1 MPLAL
6 VGSKDS
12 VEYNKIKITFLQGI
26 LQEIFFH
33 PPDMIDYDRWITE
46 ALQQQRINK
55 NVDLDEITFK
65 QLTREIHNEFT
76 WLQPFFR
83 LYLDKQISEIQINSY
98 SKIFVIH
105 QGVIKKTDIRFTDNN
120 QVLQLIELLVLS
132 SGRSLDDDRLTI
144 DLHLPDGSRLVG
156 FLPPLSPDGPSLVI
170 RKTIMSEFTP
180 QALIENGTVSDSGMQ
195 FLQACVSA
203 NLNIM
208 ITGNRD
214 AGKTTLLQCL
224 ASFIPEDDRI
234 ISIEEI
240 AEIRTNHENIVR
252 MEMNSSVG
260 TATKEISSSDILNKA
275 LRMHPDRMIIGE
287 INGDNITEVLNAMND
302 DHTGF
307 LSTIHANSPHDA
319 LSRLETFYLIA
330 HPDLPVRIIREQI
343 ATAIDLIIH
352 ITCFQKKTHRISSI
366 LEVSG
371 MEGDRII
378 LTEIFRFEQ
387 VGATSKNKVEGILKP
402 SGIRPLFSSQLEAAG
417 FMLGPEIYGTSL
429 GDIYKRRR

>member
-1 MPLAL
+1 MPFAL
-6 VGSKDS
+6 QESKDS
-12 VEYNKIKITFLQGI
+12 IEYNKIKITLLQDI
-26 LQEIFFH
+26 LQEIFLH
-33 PPDMIDYDRWITE
+33 PPDMIDYDRWVTE
-46 ALQQQRINK
+46 ALQQEKINK
-55 NVDLDEITFK
+55 KIDQDETTFK
-65 QLTREIHNEFT
+65 QLSKEIHNEFV
-76 WLQPFFR
+76 WLQPFFS
-83 LYLDKQISEIQINSY
+83 LYLDKYISEIQINHY

-105 QGVIKKTDIRFTDNN
+105 QGVIKKTDLRFNDNN
-120 QVLQLIELLVLS
+120 QVLRLIELLVLS
-132 SGRSLDDDRLTI
+132 SGRSLDDDHPTV
-144 DLHLPDGSRLVG
+144 DVHLPDGSRLVG
-156 FLPPLSPDGPSLVI
+156 FLPPLSPDGPSLII
-170 RKTIMSEFTP
+170 RKIIMSGFTP
-180 QALIENGTVSDSGMQ
+180 QALIENGIVSESGMH

-214 AGKTTLLQCL
+214 AGKTTLLQSL

-234 ISIEEI
+234 ISIEET
-240 AEIRTNHENIVR
+240 AEIRINHENIVR
-252 MEMNSSVG
+252 METNSDVG
-260 TATKEISSSDILNKA
+260 TGIKEISSSDILSKA

-287 INGDNITEVLNAMND
+287 IKGDNISDVLNAMND

-307 LSTIHANSPHDA
+307 ISTIYANSPHDA
-319 LSRLETFYLIA
+319 LSRLETFYLMA

-352 ITCFQKKTHRISSI
+352 VACLQKKAYKISSI

-387 VGATSKNKVEGILKP
+387 AGATSKNKVEGILKP